1 MSLDESFLRNMGGV
15 ENNSFVHILEHNQG
29 ENDEFEQPNITCHS
43 PYYDFANLDS
53 PLKNKI
59 NLVF

>member
-1 MSLDESFLRNMGGV
+1 MNMEGV
-15 ENNSFVHILEHNQG
+15 ENNSFVHILESDPG
-29 ENDEFEQPNITCHS
+29 ENDEFEQPNIICHS

-53 PLKNKI
+53 IEKKKI